1 MTPGDMLSSDQLNI
15 LYEIAEKFNV
25 DPKLILAI
33 GWHETQWGR
42 LGDGKKGMVLGYGS
56 FDSGSDYSYAG
67 FEKQVTGVAQKLK
80 SWGMTPGA
88 VSLSRLE
95 LGNKGLLPSGIY
107 ATDSNWPNAVW
118 TVYKNLETTPPVIAA
133 SVIPNGSSWWSGS
146 ITEKINQI
154 LGKNSGE
161 ITTETGTAPPIA
173 ETGKMTGVDSGG
185 IIRILFIIII
195 VVVMI
200 IAGFKMI
207 GLNPVKGVKF

>member
-1 MTPGDMLSSDQLNI
+1 MKVNDMLSPQ
-15 LYEIAEKFNV
+15 EIAKVYEVARQYDV
-25 DPKLILAI
+25 DPKLIFAI

-118 TVYKNLETTPPVIAA
+118 TVYKNLETTSPVIAA
-133 SVIPNGSSWWSGS
+133 SVIPNGSSWWNGS

-161 ITTETGTAPPIA
+161 ISTETGAVPPIT
-173 ETGKMTGVDSGG
+173 ETGKLTGVESGG

-207 GLNPVKGVKF
+207 GISPVKGVKF